1 MLSAQTRTRTL
12 VATTVII
19 ASILTSTG
27 VRGSDD
33 QRRTSNLHPRY
44 ISECGSCHVAFPPS
58 LLAADSWRAVMAGLD
73 KHFGSDASLDA
84 ATVREIETFLTANAG
99 SRKTLGADGKPLLR
113 ITETTWFQKEH
124 REGHDGLRA
133 GVFHSDAVKTSAN
146 CSACHRNAADGDYS
160 ERSILIPQQPSDH
173 ITAQPKR
180 P

>member
-1 MLSAQTRTRTL
+1 MLNARTQT
-12 VATTVII
+12 VAAAAAII
-19 ASILTSTG
+19 AASLISTE
-27 VRGSDD
+27 VLGSDD
-33 QRRTSNLHPRY
+33 QRRTGNLHPLY
-44 ISECGSCHVAFPPS
+44 ISECGSCHVAFPPK
-58 LLAADSWRAVMAGLD
+58 LLAGDSWRAVMAGLD

-124 REGHDGLRA
+124 REGHGGLRA
-133 GVFHSDAVKTSAN
+133 GVFHSDAVKTAAN

-160 ERSILIPQQPSDH
+160 ERSIRIPQQPSDH